1 MPDNNPDNREVEYS
15 VDFWDVSVY
24 PNVEALPPLLYNGD
38 PAYDINPF
46 VNTEIVYMIVGDH
59 VLPNSLFESIHNDPA
74 MYCEELYSLFN
85 VQCVA
90 MSKHLYETLHYTW
103 PRAKIN
109 FISESMARN
118 GKQFFADYRAA
129 GKVWIS
135 NTEDRAHGPDGISP
149 TENLDAGFKLEVA
162 ITDDIV
168 QDVRDFM
175 FLFAKET
182 VEDEFERRYM
192 TMAPS
197 GKLEQAS
204 WETQKHEAREWLANQ
219 GQNGSRT
226 PFLDYLATSH
236 NRDKTALANKILEK
250 AEAYED
256 QLSDLLVAQQRVIAD
271 FKAAQTVWDINIQY
285 ERYFGLAVPIKQAQ
299 QLGWTEG
306 PESFVRTTQVPHG
319 FQF

>member
-1 MPDNNPDNREVEYS
+1 MTQEYS

-24 PNVEALPPLLYNGD
+24 PNVEALPPVLYSGD
-38 PAYDINPF
+38 PTYDINPF
-46 VNTEIVYMIVGDH
+46 VNSATVYMIVGDH
-59 VLPNSLFESIHNDPA
+59 VLDKALFDSAHQDPA

-90 MSKHLYETLHYTW
+90 MSQHLYETLHYTW
-103 PRAKIN
+103 PREKFT

-129 GKVWIS
+129 AKVWVS
-135 NTEDRAHGPDGISP
+135 NTDSVTLHGADGITPSQ
-149 TENLDAGFKLEVA
+149 NLDAGLKVQVEL
-162 ITDDIV
+162 TDEIV
-168 QDVRDFM
+168 KEVRDFM
-175 FLFAKET
+175 YLFAKET
-182 VEDEFERRYM
+182 IEDEFERRFM

-204 WETQKHEAREWLANQ
+204 WEIQKHEAREWLANQ
-219 GQNGSRT
+219 GQNGSKT
-226 PFLDYLATSH
+226 PFLDYLAESH
-236 NRDKTALANKILEK
+236 GRDKTALANRILEK

-256 QLSDLLVAQQRVIAD
+256 QLSTLLVQQQKILAD
-271 FKAAQTVWDINIQY
+271 FQAAQTVWDINIQY
-285 ERYFGLAVPIKQAQ
+285 ERYFGLPVPSKQAQ

-306 PESFVRTTQVPHG
+306 PDSLVRTTQVPHG